1 MTGLETCRLL
11 YGFKYFNMVQSIA
24 TTKGQRET
32 FLHEVNIPEDEATQY
47 SEIFHT
53 NRMTF
58 NALHELT
65 KEDSSALGI
74 TVLGDI
80 KNILWKAKASPTSS
94 LNQAGSAKIFMK
106 APAAKLP
113 QLNEDM
119 TLPQF
124 RKFKMDWDVFKRITN
139 LPENQIHS
147 QLYNA
152 CSESVQNSPVNT
164 ESDFFSLTEEKM
176 IETLE
181 KIVTKKCNPMV
192 HRLHS
197 RYIHQLQEE

>member
-1 MTGLETCRLL
+1 
-11 YGFKYFNMVQSIA
+11 
-24 TTKGQRET
+24 
-32 FLHEVNIPEDEATQY
+32 
-47 SEIFHT
+47 
-53 NRMTF
+53 MTF

-65 KEDSSALGI
+65 KEDLSELGI

-80 KNILWKAKASPTSS
+80 ENILRKAKASSVSS
-94 LNQAGSAKIFMK
+94 LNQAGSANIFMK

-139 LPENQIHS
+139 LPENQIHA

-152 CSESVQNSPVNT
+152 CSESVQNSLVNT

-181 KIVTKKCNPMV
+181 KIVTKKMQSHDPLATFFIYPPTTGRINQRFCC
-192 HRLHS
+192 
-197 RYIHQLQEE
+197 